1 MDLKVKQDTYNPL
14 LKRKELAVEVEHENA
29 GSPSRMSLRE
39 AVAAKYSTKLDNV
52 FVFGIETRTGSQ
64 SAICEIQVY
73 DDAETAKKI
82 VPKHI
87 QIRNLPSEERKKLKE
102 ASKKKEEKPKPKME
116 KPKTEEQPKTE
127 EKPKT
132 EKPKTEEQPKPEK
145 TGTKTLKEEKGAE
158 SKPADAAK
166 GKGAKTKEGATK

>member
-1 MDLKVKQDTYNPL
+1 MDFKVKQDIYNPL

-29 GSPSRMSLRE
+29 GSPSRISLRE

-102 ASKKKEEKPKPKME
+102 ASKKTEEKPKPE
-116 KPKTEEQPKTE
+116 KPTVKPKPEEPSKIEKTKTEEQA
-127 EKPKT
+127 KT
-132 EKPKTEEQPKPEK
+132 EKPVAK
-145 TGTKTLKEEKGAE
+145 KEDKGAE

-166 GKGAKTKEGATK
+166 GKAVKPKEGETK

>member
-1 MDLKVKQDTYNPL
+1 MDLKVKQDTYNSL
-14 LKRKELAVEVEHENA
+14 LKRKELAIEVEHENA

-73 DDAETAKKI
+73 DDAETAKKT

-87 QIRNLPSEERKKLKE
+87 QIRNLPSDERKKLKE
-102 ASKKKEEKPKPKME
+102 ASKKTEEKPKPEKPKVE
-116 KPKTEEQPKTE
+116 KPKTEPKP
-127 EKPKT
+127 EKA
-132 EKPKTEEQPKPEK
+132 KTEEQPKPEK
-145 TGTKTLKEEKGAE
+145 TGTKALKEEKGAE
-158 SKPADAAK
+158 SKTTDAAK
-166 GKGAKTKEGATK
+166 GKGTKPKEGVTK